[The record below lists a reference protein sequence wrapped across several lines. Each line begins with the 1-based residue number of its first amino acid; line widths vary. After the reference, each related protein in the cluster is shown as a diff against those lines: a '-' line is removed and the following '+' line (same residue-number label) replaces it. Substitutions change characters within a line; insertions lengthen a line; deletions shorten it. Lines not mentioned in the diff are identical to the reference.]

1 MPVKK
6 TSDTKPQSKK
16 SKASKKSS
24 ATALVNAPED
34 LLQPDGSLPPNGI
47 QIVPNVLV
55 VNMIPNSL
63 SGESEQDSEP
73 FLAVNP
79 TDPKQIV
86 GTAFTP
92 DPFGGPNAPIFFS
105 NDEGKTWSLKS
116 NVPSDE
122 ITGDITVA
130 YSGNANKLYSGI
142 LKLPGNLLLNVLGT
156 TNPSSATP
164 MKIISN
170 RNRVDQPFVQA
181 NRVSSK
187 DRVYV
192 GNNDLGTSTGRTAT
206 IDLTLNGSGLAPA
219 FIKSRL
225 EKRSTGTA
233 GQNGPQVRIACH
245 KSGVVYATFY
255 GWRSFSAANKVKSDV
270 VVVRDDNGGSAV
282 ATFSDLVDP
291 GDNIAG
297 MRVAKNVSF
306 VWDGLLGNQRLGGDL
321 TIAVDPNTSQTV
333 YLVWADV
340 QTATGYTLHLRRS
353 LDSGITWS
361 SQDLRTIAKG
371 KNPSLAINSNG
382 KVAFLYQQVVGQ
394 KWVTKVERTTDGFA
408 TFDTITLAETPV
420 NNPSIQFQPYLGDYV
435 HILAQAKHFYGIFSA
450 SNLPK
455 LSNFPSGIK
464 YQRNA
469 NFKTNKLLANDK
481 TTTVPV
487 SIDPFFFKI
496 TE

>member
-1 MPVKK
+1 MSAKK
-6 TSDTKPQSKK
+6 KSQSKK
-16 SKASKKSS
+16 SKASKKS
-24 ATALVNAPED
+24 LVNAPED

-47 QIVPNVLV
+47 QIVQNVLV

-79 TDPKQIV
+79 TNTKEIV

-122 ITGDITVA
+122 ITGDITVT

-142 LKLPGNLLLNVLGT
+142 LKLPGNLLLNVLRT
-156 TNPSSATP
+156 TNPSSVTP
-164 MKIISN
+164 MNVLSN
-170 RNRVDQPFVQA
+170 RNDVDQPFVQA
-181 NRVSSK
+181 KRISSK

-192 GNNDLGTSTGRTAT
+192 GNNDLSVASGKTAT
-206 IDLTLNGSGLAPA
+206 IDLTLNGSGAAPA

-255 GWRSFSAANKVKSDV
+255 GWRSFSTTTNKVKSDV
-270 VVVRDDNGGSAV
+270 VVVRDDNGGSAA
-282 ATFSDLVDP
+282 ATFSDLVDSSD
-291 GDNIAG
+291 GIAG

-321 TIAVDPNTSQTV
+321 TIAVDPNNSKTV

-340 QTATGYTLHLRRS
+340 QTTTGYTLHLRRS
-353 LDSGITWS
+353 LDGGATWLP
-361 SQDLRTIAKG
+361 QDLRTIAKG
-371 KNPSLAINSNG
+371 KNPSLAINSDG

-394 KWVTKVERTTDGFA
+394 RWATKVERTTDGF
-408 TFDTITLAETPV
+408 TNFDTLVLADTPV
-420 NNPSIQFQPYLGDYV
+420 NNPAVQFQPYLGDYV
-435 HILAQAKHFYGIFSA
+435 HILAQGKNFYGVFSA

-469 NFKTNKLLANDK
+469 NFKTNKLLANNK